1 MVAKRGKEKKDL
13 LQCSTIEEAAMP
25 KKLNPFRSTRD
36 EKPVCYEDPPTN
48 SDDDDAG
55 AAEQN
60 EQAAGKVK
68 FVPERNEEIGAQ
80 ARELGFRFAKCPAGL
95 YRVTEIKW
103 WAVELLANAQPSLA
117 ANQVRVGDCVTS
129 IAGVRCEG
137 QELSDLEALVQKK
150 IEQKVNFRVG
160 FDFGTGEEVLITV
173 QGRIA
178 PICKINLKNVSCVDP
193 SVARARVVV
202 IGAGVSGLAA
212 ARRLAK
218 NHLHVTVVEAR
229 NRIGGRVHTT
239 VLAGDDTAAPA
250 YIDLGASFIHGCSAA
265 VNPVY
270 ALALEHSA
278 EVDQTQGGYS
288 MAWAEAAAWF
298 EQGKRIPTKTVQ
310 KAFNVMWTLMYNLR
324 QRSQAEWA
332 QEMQKQQCA
341 CVCGQDGQDE
351 RVCACA
357 KQASRSRV
365 EGMDMLS
372 LQTVYQAELARI
384 KANLWSSVRYR
395 RYSVY
400 LLYWYKITNTDA

>member
-1 MVAKRGKEKKDL
+1 
-13 LQCSTIEEAAMP
+13 
-25 KKLNPFRSTRD
+25 
-36 EKPVCYEDPPTN
+36 
-48 SDDDDAG
+48 
-55 AAEQN
+55 
-60 EQAAGKVK
+60 
-68 FVPERNEEIGAQ
+68 
-80 ARELGFRFAKCPAGL
+80 
-95 YRVTEIKW
+95 VTEIKW
-103 WAVELLANAQPSLA
+103 WAVELLAYAQPSLA
-117 ANQVRVGDCVTS
+117 ANQVRIGVFVTS

-150 IEQKVNFRVG
+150 IEQSVSFRVG

-178 PICKINLKNVSCVDP
+178 PICKNNLKYVSYVDP

-212 ARRLAK
+212 ARRLAQ
-218 NHLHVTVVEAR
+218 NNLHVTLVEAR

-288 MAWAEAAAWF
+288 MAWAEAAAWY
-298 EQGKRIPTKTVQ
+298 EKGKRIPTKTVQ

-332 QEMQKQQCA
+332 QEMQRQQCA
-341 CVCGQDGQDE
+341 CVCGQDE
-351 RVCACA
+351 RVCACF
-357 KQASRSRV
+357 KQASRSTV

-395 RYSVY
+395 RHSFYM
-400 LLYWYKITNTDA
+400 LYWCKITNTDA